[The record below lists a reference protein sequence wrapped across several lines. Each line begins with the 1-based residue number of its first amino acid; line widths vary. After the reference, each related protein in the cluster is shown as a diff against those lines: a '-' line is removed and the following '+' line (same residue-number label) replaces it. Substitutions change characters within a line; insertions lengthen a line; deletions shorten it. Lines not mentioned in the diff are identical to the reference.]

1 VEENVTKAFQKAGIT
16 AVTTALLAAS
26 PLLAG
31 QANAAPAVSH
41 YGGNKTTLQ
50 VVASGLNAPRGLVY
64 DRRTGQVLV
73 AEAGV
78 AAGNNGPC
86 AAGEGG
92 TELCYGATG
101 SILDYSTYTGRT
113 RELFTGLSS
122 ESDTGKTFVLG
133 LHDISLSDGK
143 LSGVFGLLGTP
154 TTRTGLGP
162 GAVDMGQLVN
172 FGWDGKVKPVADIAS
187 YETSVYGTDQESDP
201 YGVATGDFG
210 TYIANAG
217 GHAVFGNVGGND
229 LLKLTR
235 GGKLATVAA
244 FPQRVPAENPKDIV
258 ESVPTDVVRGPD
270 GAFYVGELTGY
281 PYYVGEAR
289 VWRVVPGHA
298 PTIYAQGFTNIIDL
312 AFDSH
317 GRLLVLEI
325 AKNGLLATDQTGAII
340 RVDRHGQQTLLASTG
355 MTNPGGIAVVNDNT
369 FYVTNNTSGI
379 GGDGQLLKIH
389 V

>member
-1 VEENVTKAFQKAGIT
+1 M
-16 AVTTALLAAS
+16 LAAS

-41 YGGNKTTLQ
+41 SGGNKTTIQ

-101 SILDYSTYTGRT
+101 SILDYSTFTGRT
-113 RELFTGLSS
+113 RELFTGLAS

-369 FYVTNNTSGI
+369 FYVTNNTSGV
-379 GGDGQLLKIH
+379 GGDGQLLKVH

>member
-1 VEENVTKAFQKAGIT
+1 MTKAFRKAGIT
-16 AVTTALLAAS
+16 AVTTAMLAAS

-41 YGGNKTTLQ
+41 SGGSKTTIQ

-101 SILDYSTYTGRT
+101 SILDYSTHTGRT

-133 LHDISLSDGK
+133 LHDISLYDGK

-235 GGKLATVAA
+235 DGKLATVAA

-355 MTNPGGIAVVNDNT
+355 MTNPGGIAVINDNT

-379 GGDGQLLKIH
+379 GGDGQLLKVH

>member
-1 VEENVTKAFQKAGIT
+1 VTKVFRKAGLMAATT
-16 AVTTALLAAS
+16 AVLAAS
-26 PLLAG
+26 PLLSG
-31 QANAAPAVSH
+31 QASAAPAVTHSD
-41 YGGNKTTLQ
+41 GTNATIQ

-64 DRRTGQVLV
+64 DRWTGQVLV
-73 AEAGV
+73 AESGV

-101 SILDYSTYTGRT
+101 SILDYSTFTGRT
-113 RELFTGLSS
+113 HELFTGLAS

-143 LSGVFGLLGTP
+143 LTGVFGLLGTP

-162 GAVDMGQLVN
+162 GAADMGQLVN
-172 FGWDGKVKPVADIAS
+172 FGRDGKVKPIADIAS
-187 YETSVYGTDQESDP
+187 YETAVYGTDEESDP
-201 YGVATGDFG
+201 YGVTTGDFG
-210 TYIANAG
+210 TYISNAG

-229 LLKLTR
+229 LLKVTH
-235 GGKLATVAA
+235 GKLTTVAA
-244 FPQRVPAENPKDIV
+244 FPQRVPAENPNDIV

-298 PTIYAQGFTNIIDL
+298 PTIYAEGFTNIIDL
-312 AFDSH
+312 AFDSR

-340 RVDRHGQQTLLASTG
+340 RVDRNGKQTLLASTG
-355 MTNPGGIAVVNDNT
+355 MTNPGGIAVVNDHT

-379 GGDGQLLKIH
+379 GGDGQLLKVHI
-389 V
+389 

>member
-1 VEENVTKAFQKAGIT
+1 VTKVFLKAGLM
-16 AVTTALLAAS
+16 AVTTAMLAAS
-26 PLLAG
+26 PLLSG
-31 QANAAPAVSH
+31 QASAAPAVTHSD
-41 YGGNKTTLQ
+41 GIKTTIQ

-64 DRRTGQVLV
+64 DRWTGQVLV

-92 TELCYGATG
+92 TELCYGPTG
-101 SILDYSTYTGRT
+101 SILDYSTHSGHT
-113 RELFTGLSS
+113 RELFTGLAS

-133 LHDISLSDGK
+133 LHDISLSDGQ
-143 LSGVFGLLGTP
+143 LTGVFGLLGTP

-162 GAVDMGQLVN
+162 GAADMGQLVK
-172 FGWDGKVKPVADIAS
+172 FGWDGKVKPIADIAS
-187 YETSVYGTDQESDP
+187 FETALYGTDQESDP
-201 YGVATGDFG
+201 YGVTTGDFG

-217 GHAVFGNVGGND
+217 GHAVNGNIGGND
-229 LLKLTR
+229 ILKLTH
-235 GGKLATVAA
+235 GHLTEVVA
-244 FPQRVPAENPKDIV
+244 FPQRVPAANPKDIV

-289 VWRVVPGHA
+289 VWRVVPGQA
-298 PTIYAQGFTNIIDL
+298 PTIYASGFTNIIDL
-312 AFDSH
+312 AFDSR

-340 RVDRHGQQTLLASTG
+340 RVDRDGKQTLLASTG
-355 MTNPGGIAVVNDNT
+355 LTNPGGIAVVNDNT

-379 GGDGQLLKIH
+379 GGDGQLLKVH
-389 V
+389 VQG